1 MKKLFK
7 IITVLVL
14 ALGIAGCG
22 SKTNKVK
29 VDATEGSTEG
39 PIVTI
44 VVKDYGTMTFQLFD
58 DVPNT
63 VKNFVS
69 LANQGYYNGL
79 TFHRLVKDFMIQG
92 GDPEGT
98 GMGGPGYSIKGEFN
112 KNKVLNTHKHHKG
125 AIAMA
130 RSNGNNDSAGSQF
143 YIVFDEQAC
152 KSLDGD
158 YAVFGQL
165 ISGEDVLDKLNNAP
179 LMPADPET
187 GEPSEQPDPQIIIES
202 ITVDTKGVDY
212 GEPEKIS

>member
-14 ALGIAGCG
+14 SLGIAGCG
-22 SKTNKVK
+22 SKINQP
-29 VDATEGSTEG
+29 EG
-39 PIVTI
+39 PIATI

-69 LANQGYYNGL
+69 LANQGL

-112 KNKVLNTHKHHKG
+112 KNKVLNTHKHLKG

-130 RSNGNNDSAGSQF
+130 RSSDNDSAGSQF
-143 YIVFDEQAC
+143 YIVFNEQAC
-152 KSLDGD
+152 KSLEGN

-165 ISGEDVLDKLNNAP
+165 LSGENVLDKLNKAP
-179 LMPADPET
+179 LMPADPTT
-187 GEPSEQPDPQIIIES
+187 GKTSEQPEPQIIIES
-202 ITVDTKGVDY
+202 ITVDTKGVEY
-212 GEPEKIS
+212 GDPEKIVK

>member
-7 IITVLVL
+7 IVTVLVL

-22 SKTNKVK
+22 SKNNL
-29 VDATEGSTEG
+29 DAKEGSIEG
-39 PIVTI
+39 PTATI

-130 RSNGNNDSAGSQF
+130 RSSDNDSAGSQF
-143 YIVFDEQAC
+143 YIVFNEQAC
-152 KSLDGD
+152 KSLEGN

-165 ISGEDVLDKLNNAP
+165 LSGEDVLDKLNKAP
-179 LMPADPET
+179 LMAADPTT
-187 GEPSEQPDPQIIIES
+187 GKTSEQPEPQIIIES
-202 ITVDTKGVDY
+202 ITVDTKGVEY
-212 GEPEKIS
+212 GEPEKIAK